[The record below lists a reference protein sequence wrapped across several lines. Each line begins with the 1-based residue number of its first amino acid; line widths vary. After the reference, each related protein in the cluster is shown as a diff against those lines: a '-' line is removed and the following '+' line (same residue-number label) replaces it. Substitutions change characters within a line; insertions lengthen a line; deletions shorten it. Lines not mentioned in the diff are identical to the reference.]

1 MNFEIVKQ
9 NSLKNRQFLGCFLI
23 QPQKSATFNKK
34 WQKSATRNIVIPR
47 AGVGFPSHRRGR
59 DHRVVGIFR
68 TRASPSFP
76 KKGWQPQA
84 DGVI

>member
-34 WQKSATRNIVIPR
+34 WQKSADGIIVIPAYR
-47 AGVGFPSHRRGR
+47 APRNCKISWVVPGEGDQRSWWRG
-59 DHRVVGIFR
+59 
-68 TRASPSFP
+68 
-76 KKGWQPQA
+76 
-84 DGVI
+84 